1 MGATVIQ
8 HSTQLCLPRPS
19 SPLSSSQPPSAAPSR
34 PTLSPHT
41 PTCPPPMPTPTA
53 SRTTPALST
62 LPPTSTGT
70 ALQLPAPTRWLSP
83 MAGPRPSPT
92 PLDWKDTWL
101 RCHTMVRHSTLS
113 TLPLQ
118 SRPPHTRPPLSTT
131 LPSSTTP
138 LCTTLPQ
145 STMLPLFTTQPPL
158 PCTSPPSSTPPLPP
172 LSRLLLRR
180 PAPAS
185 PLPLLPTP
193 S

>member
-1 MGATVIQ
+1 MGTVIQ

-19 SPLSSSQPPSAAPSR
+19 SPLSSSQLPSAAPSR

-41 PTCPPPMPTPTA
+41 PTCPPPIPTPTA

-83 MAGPRPSPT
+83 MAGRRPSPT

-113 TLPLQ
+113 TLPPQ
-118 SRPPHTRPPLSTT
+118 SRPPHTRPLSSTTPPLSTT
-131 LPSSTTP
+131 PLCTTPLSSTTP

-158 PCTSPPSSTPPLPP
+158 
-172 LSRLLLRR
+172 SRLLLRR
-180 PAPAS
+180 LAPVS

>member
-1 MGATVIQ
+1 
-8 HSTQLCLPRPS
+8 
-19 SPLSSSQPPSAAPSR
+19 
-34 PTLSPHT
+34 
-41 PTCPPPMPTPTA
+41 
-53 SRTTPALST
+53 
-62 LPPTSTGT
+62 
-70 ALQLPAPTRWLSP
+70 

-138 LCTTLPQ
+138 LLSPTPLCTTPLSSTTPLCTTLPQ
-145 STMLPLFTTQPPL
+145 STILPLFTTQPPL
-158 PCTSPPSSTPPLPP
+158 PSTSPPSSTPPLPP

-180 PAPAS
+180 PAPVS
-185 PLPLLPTP
+185 LLPLLPTP